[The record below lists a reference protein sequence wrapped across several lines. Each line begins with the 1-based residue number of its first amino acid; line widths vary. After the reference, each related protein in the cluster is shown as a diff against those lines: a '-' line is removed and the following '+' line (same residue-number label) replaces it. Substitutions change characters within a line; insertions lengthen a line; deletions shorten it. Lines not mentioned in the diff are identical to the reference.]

1 MPHILVKLHSG
12 RSDQQKALLAEEV
25 TRAVM
30 KALGASEDSV
40 SVAIEDIDPKEWFT
54 RVYDP
59 DIAARPEILV
69 KKPGYARR

>member
-30 KALGASEDSV
+30 KALDG
-40 SVAIEDIDPKEWFT
+40 
-54 RVYDP
+54 
-59 DIAARPEILV
+59 
-69 KKPGYARR
+69 GH